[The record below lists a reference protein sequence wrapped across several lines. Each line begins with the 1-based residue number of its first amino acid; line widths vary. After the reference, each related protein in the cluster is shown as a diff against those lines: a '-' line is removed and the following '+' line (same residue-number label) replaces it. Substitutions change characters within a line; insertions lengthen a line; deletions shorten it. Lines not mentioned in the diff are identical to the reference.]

1 MLHKVHKPSTAGPG
15 EGFLAPLTYFGPTAL
30 PSSGGEVQGDLSVVL
45 PPGTN
50 FRDQIYRKI
59 AANQR
64 S

>member
-1 MLHKVHKPSTAGPG
+1 MFYTAELHIFYHFSLLHDFDENTSTI
-15 EGFLAPLTYFGPTAL
+15 
-30 PSSGGEVQGDLSVVL
+30 SVAL